1 VAVNYFFKP
10 CPPFNAVVFLRG
22 KTVLSWVFGLMLTCG
37 ALARTQPQMLF
48 VTQEN
53 CKLIRGYGKNDIA
66 GVSKEFEVPASK
78 IRYLRAEWGRG
89 QEGFGQCNLVF
100 ATPKGDKSCKVF
112 NIMKDEFVFALAV
125 PIPGNHAICN

>member
-1 VAVNYFFKP
+1 
-10 CPPFNAVVFLRG
+10 
-22 KTVLSWVFGLMLTCG
+22 MLTCG

-78 IRYLRAEWGRG
+78 IGYLRAEWGRG